1 MTQQIT
7 SCNLRHDGSAE
18 LMFIVYIMMIQH
30 KMNVTSCEGYMTQY
44 NDVMCGMNQHIMN
57 DVMWGL

>member
-7 SCNLRHDGSAE
+7 SYNLRHDGSAE
-18 LMFIVYIMMIQH
+18 LMFIVYVMMIQH
-30 KMNVTSCEGYMTQY
+30 TMNVTSCGGYMTQH

-57 DVMWGL
+57 EVVWGL

>member
-1 MTQQIT
+1 
-7 SCNLRHDGSAE
+7 

-30 KMNVTSCEGYMTQY
+30 KMNVTSCGGYMTQH
-44 NDVMCGMNQHIMN
+44 NDVMWGMNQHIMN